1 MFLSR
6 LLMLPILMLTCCLT
20 AAGAAAQSG
29 TNPSQNAAIDEALLA
44 LLGNADINDF
54 LQTRRSEEIRGGYY
68 QVRTGDTLD
77 QLLERIYG
85 NTVIRQDILR
95 QAMIGA
101 NPQAFRNNNPNWILA
116 GAQLRIP
123 GVDDVMALIFRET
136 ETVRTRIRGGQP
148 NWVRYP

>member
-1 MFLSR
+1 MFLSTR
-6 LLMLPILMLTCCLT
+6 IMLLILMLTCCMISD
-20 AAGAAAQSG
+20 GVAAQSG
-29 TNPSQNAAIDEALLA
+29 AKPSENAAIDEALLA
-44 LLGNADINDF
+44 LLGKADINDF
-54 LQTRRSEEIRGGYY
+54 LQVRRSEEIRGGYY

-85 NTVIRQDILR
+85 NTLIRQDVLR
-95 QAMIGA
+95 QAMISA

-123 GVDDVMALIFRET
+123 GAEDVMALIFRET
-136 ETVRTRIRGGQP
+136 EAVGTRIRGGQP

>member
-1 MFLSR
+1 
-6 LLMLPILMLTCCLT
+6 
-20 AAGAAAQSG
+20 
-29 TNPSQNAAIDEALLA
+29 
-44 LLGNADINDF
+44 
-54 LQTRRSEEIRGGYY
+54 
-68 QVRTGDTLD
+68 
-77 QLLERIYG
+77 
-85 NTVIRQDILR
+85 
-95 QAMIGA
+95 MIGA